1 MIDITFQQFPK
12 IPRLSREIIVTEKID
27 GTNGCVAVFNR
38 TDLEGYAPF
47 ECPAIPVEGTEFVL
61 LAGSRSRWLTRS
73 DDNHGFGN
81 WVYGNRH
88 ELVKLGLGRHYGEWW
103 GSGIN
108 RAYGLKNGERYF
120 SLFNVSRWGDE
131 GVFAPDLDRGIA
143 RPACCRAVPVLYHG
157 PFDENAVDGALES
170 LKKFGSEAAAG
181 YMNPEGIVV
190 YHTAANQLFKKTL
203 KDDDRAKGESA

>member
-1 MIDITFQQFPK
+1 MSPIEFQPFQK
-12 IPRLSREIIVTEKID
+12 IPRLSRESVITEKID

-38 TDLEGYAPF
+38 SDLEGYAPF
-47 ECPAIPVEGTEFVL
+47 DCPAIPVEGTEFVL

-73 DDNHGFGN
+73 DDNHGFGS

-120 SLFNVSRWGDE
+120 SLFNTGRWADDE
-131 GVFAPDLDRGIA
+131 LL
-143 RPACCRAVPVLYHG
+143 PACCSVVPVLYRG
-157 PFDENAVDGALES
+157 PFDSNRVELALTALRHE
-170 LKKFGSEAAAG
+170 GSVAAPG

-190 YHTAANQLFKKTL
+190 YHTAANELFKKTL
-203 KDDDRAKGESA
+203 RDDEKAKGESA

>member
-1 MIDITFQQFPK
+1 MSPIEFQPFQK
-12 IPRLSREIIVTEKID
+12 IPRLSRESVITEKID

-38 TDLEGYAPF
+38 SDLEGYAPF
-47 ECPAIPVEGTEFVL
+47 DCPAIPVEGTEFVL
-61 LAGSRSRWLTRS
+61 LAGSRSRWLTRF
-73 DDNHGFGN
+73 DDNHGFGS

-120 SLFNVSRWGDE
+120 SLFNTGRWADDE
-131 GVFAPDLDRGIA
+131 LL
-143 RPACCRAVPVLYHG
+143 PACCRVVPVLYRG
-157 PFDENAVDGALES
+157 PFDSSRVELALTTLRHE
-170 LKKFGSEAAAG
+170 GSVAAPG

-203 KDDDRAKGESA
+203 KDDEKAKGESA